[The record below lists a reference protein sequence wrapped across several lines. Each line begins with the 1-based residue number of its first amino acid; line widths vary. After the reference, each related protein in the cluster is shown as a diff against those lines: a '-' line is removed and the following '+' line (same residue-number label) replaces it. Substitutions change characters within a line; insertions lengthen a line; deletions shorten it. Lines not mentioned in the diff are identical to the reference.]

1 MDTLLLRTASAGAIA
16 ALSLAG
22 TGCTMNAAMD
32 GGSRMTMGGDID
44 MTLDQDDDLSLMGG
58 DMTLNGR
65 VGGDVSVIGGNI
77 EADLEIG
84 GDLSFVGGEV
94 NFRGS
99 VGEASIAGGD
109 IDWNGN
115 SRSDIS
121 IAGGDIRVVGTI
133 GGELN
138 VAGGDLVLPSE
149 LRVDGDASTAGGEID
164 FSSHVRGEYAAAA
177 HEMRVGGV
185 IEGPVR
191 LAAEPSEGR
200 WSWRVSADDNGSR
213 AGSTNGLVEIT
224 GELRQGG
231 MVCARNVVILNNAR
245 IGGPLRIWSDNEPDI
260 RSGASVGDIVTED
273 RAGRDCDDIFDDL
286 DRA

>member
-1 MDTLLLRTASAGAIA
+1 MDTLLLKTASAGAIA

-22 TGCTMNAAMD
+22 TGCTMSTSVD
-32 GGSRMTMGGDID
+32 GGNRMTMGGNID

-65 VGGDVSVIGGNI
+65 VGGDVSVIGGDI
-77 EADLEIG
+77 EADLDVG

-99 VGEASIAGGD
+99 VHEASIAGGD

-115 SRSDIS
+115 SRADVS
-121 IAGGDIRVVGTI
+121 IAGGDIRVAGTI

-138 VAGGDLVLPSE
+138 VAGGELDLPRD
-149 LRVDGDASTAGGEID
+149 LRVEGDASTAGGEID
-164 FSSHVRGEYAAAA
+164 FSGHVRGEYASGAR
-177 HEMRVGGV
+177 EMRVGGV
-185 IEGPVR
+185 IEGPVK
-191 LAAEPSEGR
+191 LAAEPGEGR
-200 WSWRVSADDNGSR
+200 WSWRASADGDGAR
-213 AGSTNGLVEIT
+213 AGSANGLVEIT

-245 IGGPLRIWSDNEPDI
+245 ISGTLRIWSDNEPDI
-260 RSGASVGDIVTED
+260 RAGASVGEIVTED
-273 RAGRDCDDIFDDL
+273 RAGRDCDDIFDDH